1 MHKGEKIR
9 ISRES
14 VSPKLTQEHLAD
26 RVGIKRSRL
35 AQYEAGRTN
44 PPAHILSK
52 IAEVTGRPLS
62 WFFEDDPTLGGAI
75 REAMQ
80 GWSRSAGTV
89 SLPLWPEI
97 PRADFALPYSPK
109 ESVSVPAFLQGSN
122 HVIVQVSDPLG
133 APNLTKG
140 DKLVVVLD
148 SAPRVGRMT
157 LAVGDGGLSLALA
170 SRRDQRTEL
179 VSLDSKRAPLK
190 GDWECAGYVVAVLRD
205 YTNTRG
211 MIEWDEGGIG
221 I

>member
-1 MHKGEKIR
+1 M
-9 ISRES
+9 
-14 VSPKLTQEHLAD
+14 
-26 RVGIKRSRL
+26 
-35 AQYEAGRTN
+35 
-44 PPAHILSK
+44 
-52 IAEVTGRPLS
+52 
-62 WFFEDDPTLGGAI
+62 
-75 REAMQ
+75 
-80 GWSRSAGTV
+80 
-89 SLPLWPEI
+89 
-97 PRADFALPYSPK
+97 
-109 ESVSVPAFLQGSN
+109 
-122 HVIVQVSDPLG
+122 IVQVSDPLG